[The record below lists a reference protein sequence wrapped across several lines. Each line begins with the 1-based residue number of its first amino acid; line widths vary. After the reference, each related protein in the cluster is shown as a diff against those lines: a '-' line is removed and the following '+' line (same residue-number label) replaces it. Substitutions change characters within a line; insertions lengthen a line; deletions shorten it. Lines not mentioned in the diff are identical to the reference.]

1 MLFYPEGAPVPE
13 ELRTEDFL
21 LRPLRTTDVELDY
34 EAVMESRAMLRRW
47 AGGSW
52 PGDDFTLEENL
63 SDLELHEREHLDRE
77 AFTYTVMNPTGTEC
91 LGCVYITPLERF
103 LRQGKVSEAELSRVG
118 DYEGVVRFWARASR
132 LTDNLDQRLLNALEA
147 WFSREWAFSR
157 VVYRTN
163 ENDPRQPQFLARKG
177 YDLLYTIDIPDRTG
191 RYLIY
196 G

>member
-13 ELRTEDFL
+13 ALQTEEFL
-21 LRPLRTTDVELDY
+21 LRPLRASDVELDY

-52 PGDDFTLEENL
+52 PSDDFTLEDNL
-63 SDLELHEREHLDRE
+63 GDLELHEREHLDRE
-77 AFTYTVMNPTGTEC
+77 AFTYTVVDPTGTEC
-91 LGCVYITPLERF
+91 LGCVYITPLEPL
-103 LRQGKVSEAELSRVG
+103 LRAGNASEAELSKVG
-118 DYEGVVRFWARASR
+118 EYEGVARFWVRETR
-132 LTDNLDQRLLNALEA
+132 LTDNLDQRLLDTLEA
-147 WFSREWAFSR
+147 WFSQEWAFSR

-163 ENDPRQPQFLARKG
+163 ENDPRQPQLLVGKG
-177 YDLLYTIDIPDRTG
+177 YDLLYTLDIPGRTG